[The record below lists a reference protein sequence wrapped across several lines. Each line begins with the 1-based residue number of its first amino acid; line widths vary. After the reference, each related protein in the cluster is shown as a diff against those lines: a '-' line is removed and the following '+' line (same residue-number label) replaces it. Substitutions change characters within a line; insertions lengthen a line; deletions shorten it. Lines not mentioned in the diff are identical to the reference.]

1 MPVITLYYDDLEN
14 LTGAKKESIIEQIPM
29 IGSDIERVEEDH
41 IDIEFFPNR
50 PDLYSVEGV
59 ARAMRTFME
68 INLAPKKY
76 TVTPPNVH
84 ITLTGEIANVRP
96 CIACAVIRNLNFTP
110 HSIESLMNL
119 QESLHLSIGRNRKK
133 ASIGVHDLSR
143 ITQPLTYSTVSSDFA
158 FIPLDF
164 DKPMS
169 MYEILEKHPKG
180 VKFAHLLKHTHEYP
194 LIQDAKHN
202 VLSFPPIINSELTR
216 VTADTTE
223 LFIEVTGLDD
233 HCVNR
238 ALNIVVTALAER
250 DTVIEGVNVNS
261 ETSTTVTPD
270 LTYTVRTMQ
279 TNEASKL
286 LGIPL
291 SGSDCAHALNR
302 MGFNTTVNGDWI
314 AVEIP
319 PYRSDILHTY
329 DLIEDIAI
337 GYGYKNFP
345 ARLIGT
351 ATIGVSHESSVVK
364 DTLSEIMIG
373 LGYLEVMPFT
383 LTSEIVHFNWMQR
396 MPTDDVVYVENPIS
410 RDYTMLRTTLLQG
423 LLKILAAN
431 KHHELPQKIFEVGDV
446 VKNKKN
452 ALHLAAISIHP
463 KANYTEA
470 KSLIDAIMREQGQHY
485 TVAETADAAF
495 IPHRCADIYVQNRK
509 VGIFGEIHPQV
520 IQNFGLENPIIAVEI
535 EIVY

>member
-1 MPVITLYYDDLEN
+1 MPIVTLYYDDLEG
-14 LTGAKKESIIEQIPM
+14 LTGVKKESIIEQIPM
-29 IGSDIERVEEDH
+29 IGSDIERVEKDH

-59 ARAMRTFME
+59 ARAMRSFME
-68 INLAPKKY
+68 INLTPKKY
-76 TVTPPNVH
+76 TVTPPNAN
-84 ITLTGEIANVRP
+84 ITLAGEIANVRP

-133 ASIGVHDLSR
+133 ASIGVHDLSK
-143 ITQPLTYSTVSSDFA
+143 IAQPLTYTTVPSDFA
-158 FIPLDF
+158 FVPLDF

-169 MYEILEKHPKG
+169 VHEILEKHPKG
-180 VKFAHLLKHTHEYP
+180 VKFAHLLKNTHNYP
-194 LIQDAKHN
+194 LIQDANHN

-216 VTADTTE
+216 VTTGTTE
-223 LFIEVTGLDD
+223 LFIEVTGLDSS
-233 HCVNR
+233 CVNH

-250 DTVIEGVNVNS
+250 DTVVDGVTVNN
-261 ETSTTVTPD
+261 ETSTAVTPD
-270 LTYTVRTMQ
+270 LTCTRRTLQ
-279 TNEASKL
+279 IGEATKL

-291 SGSDCAHALNR
+291 LGSDCAHALSR
-302 MGFNTTVNGDWI
+302 MGFSTTVNGDEI
-314 AVEIP
+314 SVEIP

-345 ARLIGT
+345 AQLPGT
-351 ATIGVSHESSVVK
+351 ATIGASHESSIVK

-383 LTSEIVHFNWMQR
+383 LTNEMVHFNWMQR
-396 MPTDDVVYVENPIS
+396 TPTDDVVYVENPIS

-446 VKNKKN
+446 VKNNKN
-452 ALHLAAISIHP
+452 ALHLALVSIHP

-470 KSLIDAIMREQGQHY
+470 KSLVDTIMREQGQHY
-485 TVAETADAAF
+485 TVAESDDAAF
-495 IPHRCADIYVQNRK
+495 ISHRCADIYVQNKK
-509 VGIFGEIHPQV
+509 VGITGEIHPQV
-520 IQNFGLENPIIAVEI
+520 IRNFGLENPIIAVEI
-535 EIVY
+535 EI

>member
-1 MPVITLYYDDLEN
+1 MPIVTLYYDDLEN

-29 IGSDIERVEEDH
+29 IGSDIERVEKDH

-59 ARAMRTFME
+59 ARAMRSFME
-68 INLAPKKY
+68 INLTPKKY
-76 TVTPPNVH
+76 TVTPPNAN
-84 ITLTGEIANVRP
+84 ITLAGEIANVRP

-133 ASIGVHDLSR
+133 ASIGVHDLSK
-143 ITQPLTYSTVSSDFA
+143 IAQPLTYTTVPSDFA
-158 FIPLDF
+158 FVPLDF

-169 MYEILEKHPKG
+169 VHEILEKHPKG
-180 VKFAHLLKHTHEYP
+180 VKFAHLLKHTHNYP
-194 LIQDAKHN
+194 LIQDANHN

-216 VTADTTE
+216 VTAGTTE
-223 LFIEVTGLDD
+223 LFIEVTGLDSP
-233 HCVNR
+233 CVNH

-250 DTVIEGVNVNS
+250 DTVVEGVTVNS
-261 ETSTTVTPD
+261 ETSTAVTPD
-270 LTYTVRTMQ
+270 LTCTRRTLQ
-279 TNEASKL
+279 TGEAAKL

-291 SGSDCAHALNR
+291 SGSDCTHALNR
-302 MGFNTTVNGDWI
+302 MGFNTTVNGDEI
-314 AVEIP
+314 SVEIP

-345 ARLIGT
+345 AQLPET
-351 ATIGVSHESSVVK
+351 ATIGASHESSVVK
-364 DTLSEIMIG
+364 DALSEIMIG

-383 LTSEIVHFNWMQR
+383 LTNEITHFNWMQR
-396 MPTDDVVYVENPIS
+396 TPTDDVVYVENPIS

-446 VKNKKN
+446 VKNNKN
-452 ALHLAAISIHP
+452 ALHLALVSIHP

-470 KSLIDAIMREQGQHY
+470 KSLVDAIMREQGQHY
-485 TVAETADAAF
+485 TVAESDDAAF
-495 IPHRCADIYVQNRK
+495 IPRRCADIYVQNKK
-509 VGIFGEIHPQV
+509 VGITGEIHPQV
-520 IQNFGLENPIIAVEI
+520 IRNFGLENPIIAVEI
-535 EIVY
+535 EI